1 MHHIVRLFCPR
12 LLLLVNQVWR
22 FNRKPENG
30 DRNRERLDVANCG
43 GHISKRTNSK
53 SKREN

>member
-43 GHISKRTNSK
+43 GHISRRTNSK